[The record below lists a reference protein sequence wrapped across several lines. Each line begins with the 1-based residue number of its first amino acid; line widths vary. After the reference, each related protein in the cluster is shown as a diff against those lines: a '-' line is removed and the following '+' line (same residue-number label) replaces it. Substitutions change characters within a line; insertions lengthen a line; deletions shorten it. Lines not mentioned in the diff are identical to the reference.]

1 MEPTSMQLLD
11 QVEEQL
17 FTTRNKN
24 MMLIILWLL
33 SLKALERLKLAL
45 ICKFM
50 CILLSFRKIQILGT

>member
-1 MEPTSMQLLD
+1 MQLLE

-17 FTTRNKN
+17 FITRNKN

-33 SLKALERLKLAL
+33 SLKALERLKRAL

-50 CILLSFRKIQILGT
+50 CILLILD

>member
-1 MEPTSMQLLD
+1 MQSLQ

-17 FTTRNKN
+17 FTTRNKH
-24 MMLIILWLL
+24 MMLIILWLP

-50 CILLSFRKIQILGT
+50 CTLLSFRKRQILGT